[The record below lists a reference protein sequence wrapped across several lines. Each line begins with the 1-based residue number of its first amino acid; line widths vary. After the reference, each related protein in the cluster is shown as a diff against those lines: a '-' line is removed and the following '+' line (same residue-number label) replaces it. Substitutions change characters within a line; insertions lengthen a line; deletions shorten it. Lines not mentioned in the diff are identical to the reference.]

1 MEQRQRRAKEGKE
14 GGKYRSGESRTEL
27 RETIREH
34 VEISLPKRQSQPSG
48 YDVNHFKFDG
58 TRGKLSRLEM
68 IKKDNELAMRTG
80 NYVLAN
86 KSFGS
91 IASVDSDLATY
102 ASLVYT
108 ISIYRKHSLCVR
120 AIDPISNSIFTISH
134 FFSSFFNFCMARR
147 HPL

>member
-1 MEQRQRRAKEGKE
+1 MEQKEAQMDGTATAESERREGRGKISI
-14 GGKYRSGESRTEL
+14 GGKPYGAE

-91 IASVDSDLATY
+91 IASVDSQT
-102 ASLVYT
+102 
-108 ISIYRKHSLCVR
+108 
-120 AIDPISNSIFTISH
+120 
-134 FFSSFFNFCMARR
+134 
-147 HPL
+147 